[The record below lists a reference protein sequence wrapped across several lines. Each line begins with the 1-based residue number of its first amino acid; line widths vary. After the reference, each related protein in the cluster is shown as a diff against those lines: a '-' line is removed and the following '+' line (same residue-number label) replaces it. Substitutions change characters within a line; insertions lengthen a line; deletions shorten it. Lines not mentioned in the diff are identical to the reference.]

1 MKKKDLLAATRER
14 LLELASKLGIRGRYR
29 MSKQELVD
37 SIQKAMR
44 SQSAGTID
52 DRDLLS
58 SDLKKTS
65 SQPTDSEKETS
76 KRRIAGPIRQKG
88 MIRKTWREQ
97 QAAIQHAKYEVK
109 VGKQPV
115 HVEPAEERLE
125 LPTSYEETKI
135 VLLVRDPYWVHAYWE
150 VSREALLKAKAELGD
165 EWESARSVL
174 RVYDVTDIEFD
185 GTNAHSCFDIEIS
198 GGANNWY
205 IHTGLPNRTFCV
217 EIGIRAPSGKFI
229 ALARSN
235 KATTPRDAPSEITDE
250 RWMVP
255 DWQFE
260 RIYALSG
267 GFRNASGSVEIV
279 DLMRKALGAEV
290 SSGAPG
296 SFGIPGSFAITSPG
310 AQEIR
315 EKAFWFR
322 LGTELIVYGA
332 TEPDAK
338 VWLQGRPVALR
349 PDGTFTARFELPDG
363 KQVIPAVAESSDGKH
378 RIEITPTVVKRTR
391 RKG

>member
-14 LLELASKLGIRGRYR
+14 LLEIAAKLGVSGRYR
-29 MSKQELVD
+29 MNKQELVK
-37 SIQKAMR
+37 SIEKAMR
-44 SQSAGTID
+44 SQSSEDAIAEE
-52 DRDLLS
+52 LLS
-58 SDLKKTS
+58 QSADQ
-65 SQPTDSEKETS
+65 SQSHPDDSEKTKS
-76 KRRIAGPIRQKG
+76 SRRISAPIRQKSV
-88 MIRKTWREQ
+88 IRKTWREQ

-109 VGKQPV
+109 IGKQPV
-115 HVEPAEERLE
+115 HVERAEERLE
-125 LPTSYEETKI
+125 LPRSYEETKI
-135 VLLVRDPYWVHAYWE
+135 VLLVRDPYWVHVYWD
-150 VSREALLKAKAELGD
+150 VSREALLKAKAELGK
-165 EWESARSVL
+165 EWDSAKSVL
-174 RVYDVTDIEFD
+174 RVYDVTGIEFD
-185 GTNAHSCFDIEIS
+185 GTNAHSSFDIEIT

-205 IHTGLPNRTFCV
+205 IHTGVPNRTFCV

-235 KATTPRDAPSEITDE
+235 KATTPRDAPSDITDE
-250 RWMVP
+250 KWMVP

-279 DLMRKALGAEV
+279 DLMRKALGAEI

-296 SFGIPGSFAITSPG
+296 SFGIPGSFAITSPA
-310 AQEIR
+310 AQEMR

-363 KQVIPAVAESSDGKH
+363 KQVIPAVAESSDGAH